1 MPPSVT
7 LTGHHVQLEPLVP
20 SHVDELLAAAT
31 ESRDSYGY
39 TWVPDTAASMKSY
52 VDTAVAERAAA
63 QAVPYLVR
71 WRETG
76 RAAGCTRFFDF
87 RDWSGRDLPD
97 ALEIGHTWYAASA
110 QRTACNTE
118 TKLLLLSHA
127 FENWRASR
135 VQLKT
140 DARNARSRAAI
151 ARLGAQ
157 FEGILRSDR
166 PASDG
171 GLRDTAYYS
180 VIATEWPAVRENL
193 RHKLSATADRS
204 G

>member
-7 LTGHHVQLEPLVP
+7 LTGHHINLEPL
-20 SHVDELLAAAT
+20 STSDIDDLLAAGT
-31 ESRDSYGY
+31 ERRESYGY
-39 TWVPDTAASMKSY
+39 TWVPDTREAMRSY
-52 VDTAVAERAAA
+52 VDTALDERAAG
-63 QAVPYLVR
+63 QSVPFTVR
-71 WRETG
+71 WRDSG
-76 RAAGCTRFFDF
+76 RAAGCTRLFDF
-87 RDWSGRDLPD
+87 HEWSGRGLPD
-97 ALEIGHTWYAASA
+97 TAEIGHTWYAASA

-127 FENWRASR
+127 FETWQVSR
-135 VQLKT
+135 LQLKT

-151 ARLGAQ
+151 SRLGAQ

-166 PASDG
+166 PAADG

-180 VIATEWPAVRENL
+180 VIAAEWPAVRENL
-193 RHKLSATADRS
+193 RHRLSVTADRT